1 MKRRGTGWTILGLLL
16 IAAAFFLIFYN
27 IREDNQAKASSAAVT
42 EQIRQYLPID
52 PPDETQMP
60 GYLIYPEMEMPVQ
73 EVDGLPYVGMLTIPA
88 LGVELPVCDEWS
100 YPNLRIAPCRY
111 TGSAYTNNLI
121 LCAHNYSTH
130 FGNIKSLH
138 AGDQVLFTDM
148 DGHVFTYEVAVLEI
162 LQPTDIEEMESG
174 DWDLTLFTCTLGGQ
188 SRVTVRCIN
197 IL

>member
-16 IAAAFFLIFYN
+16 IAAAFFLTFYN
-27 IREDNQAKASSAAVT
+27 IREDNRAKDSSEAVA
-42 EQIRQYLPID
+42 EQLRQCLPSD
-52 PPDETQMP
+52 LPEETKVP
-60 GYLIYPEMEMPVQ
+60 EYLIYPEMEMPVQ
-73 EVDGLPYVGMLTIPA
+73 EVDGLSYVGMLTIPA

-130 FGNIKSLH
+130 FGTIKSLH

-148 DGHVFTYEVAVLEI
+148 DGHVFTYEVAVLET

-188 SRVTVRCIN
+188 SRITVRCIN